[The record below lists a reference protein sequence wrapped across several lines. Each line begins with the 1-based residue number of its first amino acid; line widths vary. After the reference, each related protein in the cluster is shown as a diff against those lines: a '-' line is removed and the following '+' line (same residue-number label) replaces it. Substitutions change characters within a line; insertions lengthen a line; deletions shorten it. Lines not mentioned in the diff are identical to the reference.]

1 MTSKARSTGPATHA
15 AAVATAQARAV
26 SLGLDLARYRVE
38 ITEEEDPAIY
48 VVQLIA
54 KDKPQGHRGALAA
67 LPEPVFKI
75 DKSSGAVVEQHFS
88 R

>member
-1 MTSKARSTGPATHA
+1 MTSKARSTSPASHA
-15 AAVATAQARAV
+15 AAVATVQARAV
-26 SLGLDLARYRVE
+26 SLGLDPTRYRAE
-38 ITEEEDPAIY
+38 ITEEDPAIY

-75 DKSSGAVVEQHFS
+75 DKSSGAIVGQHFT